1 MRGAIGYTITIL
13 TKFDYTWLPYDRHVL
28 IMLLQC
34 NNLFMEG
41 WGNPPPDFQCIDPPP
56 PGAWFFDGRWVRSF
70 SVFHGGLAAKWDTDQ
85 SMSLLQIELETDTA
99 NGIRPRWNP
108 YSHLVVAIPFQRR
121 PSFFFMNIVV
131 PTFFLTGL
139 GLISFGF
146 DTTDLNDR
154 LTCILTLLLSSLAF
168 KSAISSYM
176 PVQNHVTLLEFYVT
190 TSFVLLSLAA
200 FVCLGSY
207 LVQGGFLIAE
217 RIFVAVY
224 GVLWISTSVILLEP
238 RFYVRSWKVVL
249 DQAINMIQASQTSYT
264 YAVLVRRHQ

>member
-1 MRGAIGYTITIL
+1 
-13 TKFDYTWLPYDRHVL
+13 
-28 IMLLQC
+28 
-34 NNLFMEG
+34 
-41 WGNPPPDFQCIDPPP
+41 
-56 PGAWFFDGRWVRSF
+56 
-70 SVFHGGLAAKWDTDQ
+70 
-85 SMSLLQIELETDTA
+85 MSLLQIELETDTA

-200 FVCLGSY
+200 VVCLGSY